1 MDHRLAIIHRVIL
14 CVDAPE
20 EVQNHIDLINATPDL
35 VLPRYAQVYL
45 RWERGI
51 EASNEELLQLRQL
64 LRMVSVWPTVHKLS
78 LDLPKNT
85 PPDVLKGIVFRGV
98 KQLIYDGP
106 ASTVYY
112 FLRQNP
118 SITTLTLFC
127 PPIDAPTIFGI
138 ARFPSIPFRHAPL
151 LDNITTLACPVGCLK
166 GLSFPLFRLEVLYL
180 ELKDAAGIPVSR
192 TCVAR
197 TLRDLS
203 PKIFPRMNFL
213 YVHMGPGDRR
223 LVKEIPRLFPKI
235 YSLCLIYAG
244 RTPVSSLSILPN
256 VTNVVSCSPSHSPGE
271 LNVSPSLGNPRGV
284 MGVGGSRHCASWSF
298 WNACSSAPPLP
309 SSWTPPS
316 ETCGLKGKLYA
327 AGPGSQSDLLTP
339 PFTIFSWRIL
349 WSAVTLLASCRGGV
363 LVLRRRSG

>member
-1 MDHRLAIIHRVIL
+1 MDRRLAIIHRVIL

-45 RWERGI
+45 RWERGV

-192 TCVAR
+192 TRVAR

-203 PKIFPRMNFL
+203 PKIFPRVNFL
-213 YVHMGPGDRR
+213 
-223 LVKEIPRLFPKI
+223 
-235 YSLCLIYAG
+235 
-244 RTPVSSLSILPN
+244 
-256 VTNVVSCSPSHSPGE
+256 PSHSPGE

-327 AGPGSQSDLLTP
+327 AGPGSRSDLLTP